1 VDEKFNQEVFNDL
14 EKLLDDWL
22 VSEISTPVIRL
33 SFERDIEYYANRITE
48 LIEQI
53 KSILYPV

>member
-1 VDEKFNQEVFNDL
+1 
-14 EKLLDDWL
+14 LDDWL
-22 VSEISTPVIRL
+22 ESEISTPVIRL